1 MLAPTAAAEGP
12 LGEGEAVALPLVPAA
27 SRVPNATLADARAP
41 TAAMLPVCL
50 PKMGEG
56 LPKMV
61 VDLLAVDSDEDE
73 NDVEEDAAAL
83 AAAALAAP
91 GPVPSPV
98 PAPIPAPVPA
108 PVPALDP
115 APTRVELPNTAVNLP
130 NMAPPR
136 VELSLTQEMMMSEPA
151 AYDPKPR
158 DPLRRL
164 TKLLQPTAAAHPT
177 AAAVKP
183 NGLSR
188 LTARASRP
196 PSKDGS
202 SSSRPAPHR
211 GSRLAILGKS
221 TAPRGGSRL
230 AASFVVREAS
240 RGAVDGRERDVWGRS
255 AADAAPDET
264 AGDEAEARELRQLEA
279 DERAHHAD
287 FIDDGSP
294 SEAPSSGARAMYLQS
309 LIQSGSN
316 SGSTSGS
323 TSGSNSGSGESG
335 MPGAGAAPRVPAHR
349 PACRQ
354 AGRMVVDTPPE
365 ARGGGAGAAAGSASA
380 SSNELDRSLDDG
392 FICGDDEIVYESE
405 EDNEDEDEKV
415 EEEIEEIS
423 EISEGRLRSRGR
435 RRGRHMPR
443 RKLARTMALAD
454 EHDEDEHDDDDE
466 EEDEE
471 EALAAEEE
479 AMLQAV
485 LEISKREH
493 EISKR
498 EHAISISRSHRD
510 LTEISKREH
519 EISKREHEIS
529 QHRQR
534 EPRPPNAPQPPSA
547 PPPPQPPSAP
557 PPPQPA
563 APPAAAVA
571 AAAPPPL
578 TPTGAAGASS
588 AVDGAHE
595 GAKRKLSKLSTK
607 GRLAR

>member
-130 NMAPPR
+130 NMAPTR

-164 TKLLQPTAAAHPT
+164 TKLMQPTAAAHPT

-196 PSKDGS
+196 PSKDGSSSSRPAPRGAVDLPNMAKDGS

-240 RGAVDGRERDVWGRS
+240 RGAVDGRERDVWGSS

-405 EDNEDEDEKV
+405 EDDEDEEEKV

-423 EISEGRLRSRGR
+423 DISEGRLRSRGR

-485 LEISKREH
+485 L
-493 EISKR
+493 
-498 EHAISISRSHRD
+498 
-510 LTEISKREH
+510 EISKREH